1 MSAITAL
8 DTSLPQSQSQTQSP
22 STPPQESPTTNAT
35 TPPIS
40 TSSSPTLLSARRGAH
55 SPMSLSFSSLPP
67 LSQPHPPT
75 NTLLITRLTSPLIFH
90 PATLATI
97 RAHLTSLAPLYSFSP
112 LKSLSRIIVSFHSVA
127 DALTVRQAIDGT
139 ALLPDVVAKC
149 YFGETTPIN
158 DERKYLEKPD
168 AGRLFF
174 ISPPPSPPVGWEMR
188 DEGAP
193 NKVVHA
199 DDLAEQL
206 AKLTGRM
213 GRETNG
219 DTETEM
225 VTAEEL
231 LQRSKTGHGRDLSE
245 VSPSSPQHKPGQSPI
260 KSSPGMRSRS
270 STLIYDPV
278 AHGDSPTLPAVML
291 ETEDEVEEEED
302 YEGDVEMQENG
313 VGGGKRMMTH
323 TARPPVELMQ
333 DA

>member
-1 MSAITAL
+1 M
-8 DTSLPQSQSQTQSP
+8 
-22 STPPQESPTTNAT
+22 
-35 TPPIS
+35 
-40 TSSSPTLLSARRGAH
+40 
-55 SPMSLSFSSLPP
+55 
-67 LSQPHPPT
+67 
-75 NTLLITRLTSPLIFH
+75 
-90 PATLATI
+90 
-97 RAHLTSLAPLYSFSP
+97 
-112 LKSLSRIIVSFHSVA
+112 
-127 DALTVRQAIDGT
+127 RQAIDGT
-139 ALLPDVVAKC
+139 AFLPDVVAKC
-149 YFGETTPIN
+149 YFGEPTPIN

-188 DEGAP
+188 EEGAP
-193 NKVVHA
+193 NKQVHA

-206 AKLTGRM
+206 ERLTGKM
-213 GRETNG
+213 GADANG
-219 DTETEM
+219 DVEIEQDEGRKGM

-231 LQRSKTGHGRDLSE
+231 LARSRSSVNGHHSKELGE

-260 KSSPGMRSRS
+260 KSSPRMRSRS

-291 ETEDEVEEEED
+291 ETEDEEEED
-302 YEGDVEMQENG
+302 YEGDVEMGVNG